1 MLYSFL
7 ADLVLLVHG
16 LFVLF
21 VVCGG
26 VAVLRW
32 PRLAWLHLPAALW
45 GVMIEW
51 GGWFCPLTD
60 LENHW
65 RYGGGE
71 SGYAGGCISHYLEP
85 LLYPRGLTRSGQLL
99 LGLLALLFNA
109 ALYTLLCVRR
119 SRSRSSL

>member
-16 LFVLF
+16 LFILF

-60 LENHW
+60 LENYW
-65 RYGGGE
+65 RHGGGE

-99 LGLLALLFNA
+99 LGLLALLLNA

-119 SRSRSSL
+119 SRRRSSL